1 MLTQHKSVNYLHS
14 KYNVQDERGPKSLD
28 GLNYCMSQSNLQQ
41 EFIIWKLENLITSI
55 KCDQHIPAAILCK
68 LPAELLIVSGLTLT
82 RSISKIV
89 REE

>member
-41 EFIIWKLENLITSI
+41 ELFGSLKTLLLVSNVINTS
-55 KCDQHIPAAILCK
+55 
-68 LPAELLIVSGLTLT
+68 LLLFSASCQLNF
-82 RSISKIV
+82 S
-89 REE
+89 